1 MLLSL
6 PYEESGE
13 KEKAGSRK
21 SFFTEKVLEMPA
33 DTFPLIT
40 LEAISQGSY

>member
-1 MLLSL
+1 MKSK
-6 PYEESGE
+6 GE
-13 KEKAGSRK
+13 KEKAKQAAERK

-33 DTFPLIT
+33 NTFPLIT

>member
-1 MLLSL
+1 MKSQ
-6 PYEESGE
+6 GE
-13 KEKAGSRK
+13 KEKAKQAAERK

-33 DTFPLIT
+33 NTFPLIT